1 MINKIYHFS
10 DIHCRL
16 YTRHQEYREVFAKMF
31 SEIKKSGVDNS
42 IICITGDIAHM
53 KTDIS
58 PEMSDLVAE
67 LFHGCA
73 ELCPTYV
80 FPGNHDFNEANRD
93 KMDAITPIVNAMK
106 HPRLSYVRESG
117 IIVHDDIAISHLS
130 IWDGPDKWKLAGDV
144 PNVKRKIATYHGT
157 VEGCITEMGFAG
169 FSKQLPLST
178 FDGFDI
184 VLLGDVHKL
193 LFFGDKQNIAYPSSL
208 VQQDHGEHSD
218 DHGFLEWNLETCK
231 ATFVPIKNDYALV
244 TIHAN
249 NSTTIDEIRA
259 LSGITSKSNVRVI
272 FDNVSDSI
280 EKELTDTLMSTF
292 SIPTIKID
300 RIKPKITGIGNVD
313 SEQFESIFFGWD
325 VNSQMELF
333 REFYSTSGDT
343 VSDKI
348 MDDIKKI
355 HSDSLS
361 KTNDNEHI
369 TRGVTW
375 TPESFEFSNMF
386 SYGDGNRIDFSSM
399 SDLVGLF
406 APNRSGK
413 SNLLDS
419 ILFTIHDTCTR
430 TSLASNVMN
439 KDSTTFTGKFTFKI
453 GEDRYTIT
461 RVGTRGNKGAV
472 SVTVSF
478 IKHGIDKD
486 IDLTGTKR
494 DNTNSIIRK
503 YIGTYDDFVMTT
515 MNTQSDPRSI
525 IDMTQKDRKMLV
537 YKFIDLDR
545 YEKVLEI
552 VDKQSKSNKAK
563 LDMLGRTNYVSEIE
577 ECTKLMDKNILD
589 LQVIDNEILEIT
601 KLMDSVGSEIDN
613 IIIHEIPQYPDRIVV
628 ESQKKTLLSDLS
640 DIDKKMSEKVLSL
653 GDREVKIKEV
663 EAKVDS
669 VYIDMVIGDISKRE
683 ESIQTHVNITNKLK
697 LVDIEIS
704 HLQSKVDALANHK
717 YDPNCVYCVQNQFV
731 IDARNAEVLLADNN
745 KHRSELVSEL
755 GAINVDIILEEKK
768 VLESIRDTYNSDAS
782 LLSELKRAA
791 VQNRSDLL
799 QFENLKESKLKLIT
813 EYDIKLQDID
823 NAAIKIQENKINS
836 EIKKEKLI
844 IRDNHYSSLKL
855 KNSLRANTASQ
866 IEMLKN
872 KIESFRATQAEY
884 EKLSGEYASYSL
896 YLKAVGR
903 DGIPLMVLN
912 KVLPIITHEINEL
925 LSSVATF
932 SVKLELEGDSIRGY
946 IIYEDGSSWAF
957 EMASG
962 MEKFLITTAIRS
974 SLVRLSDLP
983 KPDFL
988 LIDEGFGV
996 LDREHIHSVVKML
1009 DVLKSKFKFVLIVT
1023 HISELKDYMKSVMS
1037 VSKVNG
1043 RSVLYEDGTVLS
1055 VQ

>member
-31 SEIKKSGVDNS
+31 SEIRKRGVENS

-73 ELCPTYV
+73 ELCQTYI

-106 HPRLSYVRESG
+106 HPRLIYVRESEV
-117 IIVHDDIAISHLS
+117 IVHDDIAISHLS
-130 IWDGPDKWKLAGDV
+130 IWDGPDKWKLAGEL

-157 VEGCITEMGFAG
+157 VEGCITEIGFAG

-178 FDGFDI
+178 FDGFDV
-184 VLLGDVHKL
+184 VLLGDVHKVS
-193 LFFGDKQNIAYPSSL
+193 FFGNKQNIAYPSSL
-208 VQQDHGEHSD
+208 VQQDYGEHSD
-218 DHGFLEWNLETCK
+218 DHGFLEWDLDTCK

-244 TIHAN
+244 TVRAN
-249 NSTTIDEIRA
+249 NSTTIEEIRA
-259 LSGITSKSNVRVI
+259 LSGITSKTNVRVI
-272 FDNVSDSI
+272 FDNVSDSV
-280 EKELTDTLMSTF
+280 EKELSDTIMSTF
-292 SIPTIKID
+292 SLPTIKID

-313 SEQFESIFFGWD
+313 PEQFESIFFGWD
-325 VNSQMELF
+325 VDSQMGLF

-348 MDDIKKI
+348 MEDIRKI

-361 KTNDNEHI
+361 KTMDNEHI

-386 SYGDGNRIDFSSM
+386 SYGEGNRIDFSNM
-399 SDLVGLF
+399 SDLIGLF

-453 GEDRYTIT
+453 GEDRYTIA
-461 RVGTRGNKGAV
+461 RIGTRGSKGAV

-478 IKHGIDKD
+478 IKHGTPDK
-486 IDLTGTKR
+486 DLTGTKR

-525 IDMTQKDRKMLV
+525 IDMTQKERKTLV

-545 YEKVLEI
+545 YEKVLD
-552 VDKQSKSNKAK
+552 VADKQSKANKAK

-577 ECTKLMDKNILD
+577 ECTKLMDKHGED
-589 LQVIDNEILEIT
+589 LNVMDGDILEIT
-601 KLMDSVGSEIDN
+601 KELDELNSEIDK
-613 IIIHEIPQYPDRIVV
+613 IIIHEIPQYPDRTIV
-628 ESQKKTLLSDLS
+628 ESQKLSTQSEMVGIQEKITNKNVSIQELDLK
-640 DIDKKMSEKVLSL
+640 IT
-653 GDREVKIKEV
+653 EVDARIG
-663 EAKVDS
+663 S
-669 VYIDMVIGDISKRE
+669 VYIDMVLRDIAKSE
-683 ESIQTHVNITNKLK
+683 ETINNHTRISNEIRMLDV
-697 LVDIEIS
+697 EIS
-704 HLQSKVDALANHK
+704 HLQSKTDALKNHK
-717 YDPNCVYCVQNQFV
+717 YDPNCIYCVQNQFV
-731 IDARNAEVLLADNN
+731 IDAKNAEILLVDKN
-745 KHRSELVSEL
+745 KNRLDLITNLNFIQLDIVMKEKAGLENIRDSY
-755 GAINVDIILEEKK
+755 NVDKNALI
-768 VLESIRDTYNSDAS
+768 D
-782 LLSELKRAA
+782 LKRRIS
-791 VQNRSDLL
+791 QDRSDIESL
-799 QFENLKESKLKLIT
+799 ENLKESKLKLVS
-813 EYDIKLQDID
+813 EYETKLIDID
-823 NAAIKIQENKINS
+823 NAALKIQENKVNS
-836 EIKKEKLI
+836 EIKKQKI
-844 IRDNHYSSLKL
+844 VARDDKYAAIHLR
-855 KNSLRANTASQ
+855 NSLRATSVSQ
-866 IEMLKN
+866 ISVLKN
-872 KIESFRATQAEY
+872 KIDSLRVTHAEY
-884 EKLSGEYASYSL
+884 EKLSGEYASYAL

-925 LSSVATF
+925 LSSVASF
-932 SVKLELEGDSIRGY
+932 SVKLELDGDSICGY

-1009 DVLKSKFKFVLIVT
+1009 DVLKEKFKFVLIVT

-1043 RSVLYEDGTVLS
+1043 KSVLYEDGVVLS
-1055 VQ
+1055 VE